1 MWESHSDGRNLTKW
15 LNLLSIFLD
24 VYELRRNWGS
34 KTNIQQKKISQYPA
48 PLISH
53 LLITHIYLIYISS
66 STRVKVDP
74 SHWKSICK
82 TLRKYSA
89 SNYQR
94 SLKMLSNPTTRH
106 SWCRPVMPEIDL
118 KDTSKIS
125 RKWPRKGVTSI
136 VESTRIERLVTVDV
150 DPSYRK
156 SICKTLRKYWA
167 SNYERKL
174 EILSHRLDSTRIERL
189 VTVDVDPSQRKSIC
203 KILRKYSASG
213 CKRGLQ
219 IFSNRTNT
227 LI

>member
-1 MWESHSDGRNLTKW
+1 MWECHSDGRNRTMW
-15 LNLLSIFLD
+15 LNLLSIFLYL
-24 VYELRRNWGS
+24 YELRRNWGS
-34 KTNIQQKKISQYPA
+34 KTNVQQKKISQYPA
-48 PLISH
+48 LLISH

-106 SWCRPVMPEIDL
+106 SWCRPVMPEVDL

-136 VESTRIERLVTVDV
+136 VESNDSSRLMSTRHTGSRFARHLENIGRVTTKGSWRYCRIDSIRLESNDSSQLMSTRHSGSRFARYLENIPQVVTKGGCRFSRIERI
-150 DPSYRK
+150 P
-156 SICKTLRKYWA
+156 
-167 SNYERKL
+167 
-174 EILSHRLDSTRIERL
+174 
-189 VTVDVDPSQRKSIC
+189 
-203 KILRKYSASG
+203 
-213 CKRGLQ
+213 
-219 IFSNRTNT
+219 
-227 LI
+227 

>member
-1 MWESHSDGRNLTKW
+1 MWECHSDGRNRTEW

-24 VYELRRNWGS
+24 LYELRRNWAS
-34 KTNIQQKKISQYPA
+34 KTNLQQKKISQYPA
-48 PLISH
+48 LLISH

-89 SNYQR
+89 SNYQK

-106 SWCRPVMPEIDL
+106 SWCRPVMPEVDL

-136 VESTRIERLVTVDV
+136 VESNDSSRLM
-150 DPSYRK
+150 
-156 SICKTLRKYWA
+156 
-167 SNYERKL
+167 
-174 EILSHRLDSTRIERL
+174 STRHTGSRFARHLENIGRVTTKGSWRYCRIDSIRL
-189 VTVDVDPSQRKSIC
+189 ESNDSSQLMSTRHSGSRFARYLENIPQVVTKG
-203 KILRKYSASG
+203 G
-213 CKRGLQ
+213 CR
-219 IFSNRTNT
+219 FSR
-227 LI
+227 IGRIP